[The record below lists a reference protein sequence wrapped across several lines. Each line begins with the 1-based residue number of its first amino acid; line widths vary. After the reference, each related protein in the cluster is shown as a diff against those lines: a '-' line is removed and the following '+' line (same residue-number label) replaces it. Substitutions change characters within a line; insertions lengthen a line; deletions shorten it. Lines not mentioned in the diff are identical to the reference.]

1 MATSPRFDLNGN
13 NHFTQSVQIKSS
25 ASSSS
30 IRRRQSKDNNDDDDK
45 KTATKSLALVEKSKS
60 STTTTTTNNNINT
73 KLDVDSQFLL
83 YNKINTKK
91 KITLTHQFFTLSLL
105 EYICNLLSPNDRNSA
120 EAQFQ
125 G

>member
-1 MATSPRFDLNGN
+1 METSPRLDLNA
-13 NHFTQSVQIKSS
+13 NHVSN
-25 ASSSS
+25 SS
-30 IRRRQSKDNNDDDDK
+30 IRSSLTNKNE
-45 KTATKSLALVEKSKS
+45 KSNEKNSEKNLALVDKKPSQS
-60 STTTTTTNNNINT
+60 STSTSRPNLA

-105 EYICNLLSPNDRNSA
+105 EYICKLLSPNDRNAA

>member
-1 MATSPRFDLNGN
+1 MATPKLDVNGN
-13 NHFTQSVQIKSS
+13 HSNSMNK
-25 ASSSS
+25 
-30 IRRRQSKDNNDDDDK
+30 N
-45 KTATKSLALVEKSKS
+45 LALVE
-60 STTTTTTNNNINT
+60 T
-73 KLDVDSQFLL
+73 KRDVDSQFLL

-120 EAQFQ
+120 EIQFQ